1 MATNAATR
9 SGAGLVELATES
21 SVYDLVVGAVPEA
34 IYTPLAESNSRELD
48 SSESARQVIDRAA
61 AATSVLIGPGFGTS
75 VQRKSIFTRTLAKQA
90 HGLPALVIDADALNI
105 LAGTYRWWESLPES
119 TIVTPHPGEMA
130 EAARPV
136 HDLEFKQTGWA
147 RRSAAAEK
155 WEVNVVLKGAATL
168 IVSPAGRVRISPFVN
183 AGLAK
188 GGTGDVL
195 AGLASG
201 LLAQMP
207 DRPFDAASLAVYV
220 HGLAGEIARRSK
232 GEIGMRAGDVINAI
246 PDAFIELASSG
257 RKAFEFTGIPRTGT
271 YNSDP

>member
-1 MATNAATR
+1 M
-9 SGAGLVELATES
+9 
-21 SVYDLVVGAVPEA
+21 
-34 IYTPLAESNSRELD
+34 
-48 SSESARQVIDRAA
+48 
-61 AATSVLIGPGFGTS
+61 
-75 VQRKSIFTRTLAKQA
+75 
-90 HGLPALVIDADALNI
+90 
-105 LAGTYRWWESLPES
+105 
-119 TIVTPHPGEMA
+119 
-130 EAARPV
+130 
-136 HDLEFKQTGWA
+136 
-147 RRSAAAEK
+147 
-155 WEVNVVLKGAATL
+155 NVVLKGAATL

-220 HGLAGEIARRSK
+220 HGLAGEVARSSK

-257 RKAFEFTGIPRTGT
+257 RKAFEFTGMPRTGT

>member
-1 MATNAATR
+1 M
-9 SGAGLVELATES
+9 
-21 SVYDLVVGAVPEA
+21 
-34 IYTPLAESNSRELD
+34 
-48 SSESARQVIDRAA
+48 
-61 AATSVLIGPGFGTS
+61 
-75 VQRKSIFTRTLAKQA
+75 
-90 HGLPALVIDADALNI
+90 NI
-105 LAGTYRWWESLPES
+105 LAGTYLWWETLPQS

-130 EAARPV
+130 RLLDQSTTEVQADRLGAA
-136 HDLEFKQTGWA
+136 KC
-147 RRSAAAEK
+147 AAEK
-155 WEVNVVLKGAATL
+155 WGVNVVLKGAATL

-220 HGLAGEIARRSK
+220 HGLAGEIARSSK
-232 GEIGMRAGDVINAI
+232 GEIGMRASDVINAI

-257 RKAFEFTGIPRTGT
+257 SKAFEFTGIPRTGT